1 MTDMSQVTS
10 EQTPRRLPSGL
21 QHVIVFAALMAALS
35 LPLLVSPVDAEAYMF
50 WPVTGFAIAT
60 LLHRPTLFPSVALA
74 LWLWGVLG
82 PLGGLIGTLN
92 LLTLAGP
99 LIYFRVQSNRAVAPS
114 IPARRLGSL
123 ALIILYALAPSALI
137 GTLLLALSDVTMDS
151 LIAGFL
157 VYLLSDFAGVVIFLP
172 VVTHWLTREHSIQWQ
187 YLGFMLLIVL
197 LPPLLV
203 VTGLSAYA
211 RISLFIVLPYLLWLA
226 QTVNRA
232 TLSHALLILFL
243 GHLTMAYFG
252 MGGYDPLNDLA
263 SLASLAL
270 LLIAVFITIDT
281 LQAMREDRDHAL
293 EQAEWL
299 AKHDNRSPAL
309 NERGLLDWAETLS
322 DLSRYSGVIYKPVN
336 SGIFQSALNWQQIG
350 TIETRLIGLLAA
362 SLPGA
367 RIAKVSDMTLVALLP
382 KDRPDTLNLRDLLK
396 LQMTVDDTR
405 FTLDGA
411 VACLTTLSD
420 NMGDNL
426 ARLNALWHDAVNQP
440 NERLKVETNGL
451 SIQAK
456 QNQISLFQQYRS
468 AVEQDGLELWLQPIR
483 SLNSAHTDKAEVL
496 ARLNCSG
503 HIISPGQFLPVFQDF
518 NYLTEF
524 DRRVLTYTFRHFKAL
539 HASLPVNA
547 CINVNISG
555 ATLSDQN
562 LLAWLEANLGIYQVA
577 AEHLCLEI
585 TETELVHDKALAVR
599 NIQGFRT
606 LGFNVAIDDFGTG
619 LASFE
624 YLNQFA
630 VNVLKLDGQFI
641 SDVAQN
647 PRHQAIVRS
656 MVAVA
661 ASYNLELVG
670 EFVDSEEALQCL
682 HDLGVDY
689 AQGYHVGKPTPD
701 WRDQG

>member
-1 MTDMSQVTS
+1 MSQVTS
-10 EQTPRRLPSGL
+10 EQTQRRLPSGFA
-21 QHVIVFAALMAALS
+21 HVIVFVALMAALS

-60 LLHRPTLFPSVALA
+60 LLYRPTLFPSVALT
-74 LWLWGVLG
+74 LWLWGILG
-82 PLGGLIGTLN
+82 PLGGLFSTLN

-99 LIYFRVQSNRAVAPS
+99 LIYFRVQSNRAVARS
-114 IPARRLGSL
+114 IPARRLGEL
-123 ALIILYALAPSALI
+123 ARIILYALMPSALV
-137 GTLLLALSDVTMDS
+137 GTVLLALADVTMES
-151 LIAGFL
+151 LVAGFL

-172 VVTHWLTREHSIQWQ
+172 AVTHWLLREHSIQWQ

-211 RISLFIVLPYLLWLA
+211 RISLFVVLPYLLWLA

-263 SLASLAL
+263 SLTSLAL

-309 NERGLLDWAETLS
+309 NERGLLDWAEDVS
-322 DLSRYSGVIYKPVN
+322 DLSRYSGIIYKPVKA
-336 SGIFQSALNWQQIG
+336 GIFQSSLNWQQIG
-350 TIETRLIGLLAA
+350 TIETRLIGLMAA

-367 RIAKVSDMTLVALLP
+367 RIAKVSDLTLVALLP
-382 KDRPDTLNLRDLLK
+382 NDRPDTLNLRDLLK
-396 LQMTVDDTR
+396 LQMTIDDTR

-411 VACLTTLSD
+411 VACLTELSD

-426 ARLNALWHDAVNQP
+426 ARLNALWYDALKQP

-451 SIQAK
+451 SVQAK

-468 AVEQDGLELWLQPIR
+468 AVEQEGLELWLQPIR
-483 SLNSAHTDKAEVL
+483 SLNSTHIDKAEVL

-518 NYLTEF
+518 SYLTEF
-524 DRRVLTYTFRHFKAL
+524 DRRVLTQTFRHFKAL
-539 HASLPVNA
+539 HASLPAEA

-555 ATLSDQN
+555 ATLSDQK
-562 LLAWLEANLGIYQVA
+562 LL
-577 AEHLCLEI
+577 
-585 TETELVHDKALAVR
+585 
-599 NIQGFRT
+599 
-606 LGFNVAIDDFGTG
+606 
-619 LASFE
+619 
-624 YLNQFA
+624 
-630 VNVLKLDGQFI
+630 
-641 SDVAQN
+641 
-647 PRHQAIVRS
+647 P
-656 MVAVA
+656 
-661 ASYNLELVG
+661 
-670 EFVDSEEALQCL
+670 
-682 HDLGVDY
+682 
-689 AQGYHVGKPTPD
+689 
-701 WRDQG
+701 